1 MQKNE
6 AAFKEEELNGINNP
20 GIKENYSDV
29 RESI

>member
-20 GIKENYSDV
+20 GSKENYSDV
-29 RESI
+29 RASI